1 MSSGTKNNV
10 LLQTA
15 TAIAKNEDGTRYT
28 KVKILFDSKSQRSYV
43 TDNLK
48 SKLDLKSTKTA
59 MLHLRRYVWREDIT
73 KTEMRRADFS
83 LEDGDKRMLRFL
95 LLVFLQFA
103 YHLRHE

>member
-28 KVKILFDSKSQRSYV
+28 KVKILFDSESQRSYV

-48 SKLDLKSTKTA
+48 SKLDLKSTKTE

-73 KTEMRRADFS
+73 KTETRRADLS
-83 LEDGDKRMLRFL
+83 
-95 LLVFLQFA
+95 A
-103 YHLRHE
+103 